1 MLALAAAFACTPKE
15 EVIASLNVSRP
26 AVEVPAAGGKVSVEI
41 TSNVAWTASADKDWV
56 SEITPSNG
64 QASDKPATVEIVITA
79 NDGEEREATVTFT
92 AGTASKTMIITQV
105 GAIKEEE
112 PEDEVI
118 PDHRLYVAWTFTTA
132 WKATHEKTFSD
143 SADKNELAAGDG
155 GRYIPAN
162 AGGEGK
168 LSYVQ
173 VDKSQFAA
181 APKIW
186 RGAEKAIGKNGVS
199 ADLRFGH
206 DTGLAPLLALLNVNG
221 FGETA
226 GSDDKIYETWAD
238 FIVTPMGSNIQFI
251 FYRHAKTGA
260 IIVKVLHN
268 EKESTL
274 PIKTDIFPYY
284 HWEDVSS
291 YFDSLIK

>member
-1 MLALAAAFACTPKE
+1 MLPYVLTSVISAAVA
-15 EVIASLNVSRP
+15 
-26 AVEVPAAGGKVSVEI
+26 AVL
-41 TSNVAWTASADKDWV
+41 
-56 SEITPSNG
+56 
-64 QASDKPATVEIVITA
+64 
-79 NDGEEREATVTFT
+79 FF
-92 AGTASKTMIITQV
+92 IIGYAV
-105 GAIKEEE
+105 
-112 PEDEVI
+112 
-118 PDHRLYVAWTFTTA
+118 R
-132 WKATHEKTFSD
+132 
-143 SADKNELAAGDG
+143 KN
-155 GRYIPAN
+155 
-162 AGGEGK
+162 
-168 LSYVQ
+168 S
-173 VDKSQFAA
+173 
-181 APKIW
+181 
-186 RGAEKAIGKNGVS
+186 AEKAIGKNGVS